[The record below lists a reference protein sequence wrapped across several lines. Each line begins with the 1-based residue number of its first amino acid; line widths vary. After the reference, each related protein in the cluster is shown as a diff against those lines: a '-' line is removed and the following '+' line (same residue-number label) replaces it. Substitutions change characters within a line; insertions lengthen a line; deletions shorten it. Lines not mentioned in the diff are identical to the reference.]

1 MPEISTP
8 YPGIR
13 KWRTKNGAK
22 VVELHYSADPQKG
35 LGPQTFIADINK
47 HLSPWALKEYN
58 SLTSKGKYLQEY
70 EIDPHASEGARLFEL
85 NEAATCE
92 KSFPIPHSWTRYMA
106 LDPHPRVPHA
116 FLWVAVDPYGDRWY
130 YREFWPSKI
139 YGMAGDIP
147 EDDNRYKIR
156 EYCEVVKYL
165 ESAEN
170 PENQGETEDIYERVI
185 DYAARSFGKGTYDNE
200 RPAREDDL
208 NYQDRYKLESDAID
222 YPLRFKDAKK
232 DRDVGIELVNTAL
245 KPLQMEVS
253 GQWVLRSRA
262 HIFADKCPELVWQL
276 KNNRYPMLTATQAA
290 VKDPIAVPMQKRNH
304 FTDLMRYLEMHKP
317 QYVPKVSNV
326 QSDYVQLH
334 SGVNF

>member
-1 MPEISTP
+1 MPDIQTP

-13 KWRTKNGAK
+13 TWKTRNGAR

-35 LGPQTFIADINK
+35 LGEKTFVPEINK
-47 HLSPWALKEYN
+47 HLTPWALKEYK

-70 EIDPHASEGARLFEL
+70 EIDPHASQGAHLFEL
-85 NEAATCE
+85 DEAATCE

-139 YGMAGDIP
+139 YGMAGNIP
-147 EDDNRYKIR
+147 EDEKRPKIW
-156 EYCEVVKYL
+156 EYCEVIKYL

-170 PENQGETEDIYERVI
+170 PDNCGAAEEIYERII
-185 DYAARSFGKGTYDNE
+185 DYAARSFGKGTFDNE
-200 RPAREDDL
+200 RPPTEEDLD
-208 NYQDRYKLESDAID
+208 YQDRYKLESDKID
-222 YPLRFKDAKK
+222 YRLTFKDAKK
-232 DRDVGIELVNTAL
+232 DRDVGIELVNSGL
-245 KPLQMEVS
+245 KPLQIDGGEV
-253 GQWVLRSRA
+253 LKSRIR
-262 HIFADKCPELVWQL
+262 IFSDTCPELIWQL
-276 KNNRYPMLTATQAA
+276 KNNRYPMLTATQAE
-290 VKDPIAVPMQKRNH
+290 VRDPISVPLAKRTH
-304 FTDLMRYLEMHKP
+304 ETDLIRYLEMHKP
-317 QYVPKVSNV
+317 QYVPKNPNI